1 MILICKT
8 ELWAA
13 RQTTT
18 QRHRP
23 SARCNEFHGRPWM
36 TQTDL
41 SVLTLLELS
50 GWAQEDLG
58 PVRHGTRVVWA
69 NCIKQFWI
77 WINLNILTDF
87 FRELHAV
94 VTRIYPRPWLGFL
107 ISTCILSTIW
117 TSYGLHVVTQI

>member
-13 RQTTT
+13 RPTTT
-18 QRHRP
+18 AGTGLPHGAT
-23 SARCNEFHGRPWM
+23 SSTHGRPWM

-69 NCIKQFWI
+69 ICIKQFWI
-77 WINLNILTDF
+77 LINLNILTDF
-87 FRELHAV
+87 FRDLHAV
-94 VTRIYPRPWLGFL
+94 VTRIYPRP
-107 ISTCILSTIW
+107 
-117 TSYGLHVVTQI
+117 